1 MIVKRNFSDLFRQL
15 LGNWGEDEACI
26 ALKKRGYKIILRN
39 FRCKT
44 GEIDIIATDKDTLVF
59 VEVKTRS
66 SNIRGTPAEAVTS
79 SKQKH
84 IIRSAQWFMQKR
96 KYKGLC
102 RFDVVAI
109 TKNEAAS
116 EKTIDIIVGAF
127 GENK

>member
-1 MIVKRNFSDLFRQL
+1 MAIKGHFSNLFRLL
-15 LGNWGEDEACI
+15 LGNWGENEACS

-66 SNIRGTPAEAVTS
+66 SNVRGTPAEAVTKT
-79 SKQKH
+79 KQKH

-109 TKNEAAS
+109 TKDEGTN
-116 EKTIDIIVGAF
+116 EKTIDVIVGAF
-127 GENK
+127 GEN